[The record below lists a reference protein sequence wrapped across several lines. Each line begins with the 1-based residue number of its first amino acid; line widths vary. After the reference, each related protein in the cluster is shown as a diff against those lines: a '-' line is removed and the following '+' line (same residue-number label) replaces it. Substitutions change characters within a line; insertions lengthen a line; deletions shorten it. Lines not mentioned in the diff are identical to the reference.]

1 MRPRLVA
8 LLALML
14 ALAASPHLP
23 GHQGFAFAKGDGGGD
38 GGGGGGGGSGGGGS
52 SGHGGDGGDGG
63 DGGGDHSG
71 GESSGG
77 DSSGGESSGG
87 DDSGGESS
95 GGDDSGGDDSG
106 GDDSGGDDSGGDD
119 SGDDSS
125 GSNGS
130 GHAGDSA
137 GRHIG
142 RELTVVGATLSAD
155 ALRPFNVV
163 VIEERDLRSLGL
175 HIIRLRTLPPIS
187 TEETLAALR
196 LAFPDALV
204 SRNHLYRPEK
214 SDGPSGTP
222 ASPGLSNWHRRL
234 THWSEEAAACARG
247 RAIGVIDTMLLKGE
261 ADLAGIDI
269 ESRTTTDAGYE
280 ASLDA
285 HGSYV
290 VSLLAG
296 PNIGVVPGARVFHAA
311 AVEGV
316 GRGVYA
322 SATSIAT
329 ALDWMVGNRVAV
341 VNVSLAGPDN
351 PLLHRAIQIA
361 ATHGTL
367 LVAPVGNDGPS
378 ADTAYPAAY
387 PEVVA
392 ITATDRLNR
401 VWQGASKVPDPAI
414 AAPGAGLHIGR
425 ATVSGTSYAS
435 PLAAGALLTALTEND
450 TGDPRQRLLS
460 RTSATDRTGIGL
472 VQFDPGCFRD

>member
-1 MRPRLVA
+1 MRPRPLRLVL
-8 LLALML
+8 LLALLL
-14 ALAASPHLP
+14 ALAAPHRLT
-23 GHQGFAFAKGDGGGD
+23 GHCGLAFAKGDGGGD
-38 GGGGGGGGSGGGGS
+38 GGGGGGGSGGGGGGSGGGS
-52 SGHGGDGGDGG
+52 SGHGGD
-63 DGGGDHSG
+63 DGGG
-71 GESSGG
+71 SSGG
-77 DSSGGESSGG
+77 DSSGG

-95 GGDDSGGDDSG
+95 GGDDSGGDDSSSDNS
-106 GDDSGGDDSGGDD
+106 GD
-119 SGDDSS
+119 DDSS
-125 GSNGS
+125 GARG
-130 GHAGDSA
+130 GDHAGDSA

-142 RELTVVGATLSAD
+142 RELTIVGATLSPE
-155 ALRPFNVV
+155 ALRPFDVV
-163 VIEERDLRSLGL
+163 VIEDRELQALGL
-175 HIIRLRTLPPIS
+175 HVVRLRTLPPIS

-214 SDGPSGTP
+214 FDGPSGTDAP
-222 ASPGLSNWHRRL
+222 PGLSNWHRRL
-234 THWSEEAAACARG
+234 TRWSEEAAACARG
-247 RAIGVIDTMLLKGE
+247 RAIGVIDTLLLKGE
-261 ADLAGIDI
+261 ADLAGIEI

-361 ATHGTL
+361 ATRGTL
-367 LVAPVGNDGPS
+367 LVAPVGNQGPA

-401 VWQGASKVPDPAI
+401 VWQGASKVAAPAI

-435 PLAAGALLTALTEND
+435 PLAAGALLTALAP
-450 TGDPRQRLLS
+450 GDPGDPKQRLLS
-460 RTSATDRTGIGL
+460 RTGATDRSGIGL
-472 VQFDPGCFRD
+472 LQFDPGCFRD